1 MGQDVYDFAV
11 IGAGIAGTSVAA
23 ELARHGSVLLLEM
36 ESQPGYHTTGRSAA
50 LFSESYG
57 PAPIRALTRASSRF
71 FDNPPSGFS
80 DHSLLSPRGVAMIAR
95 HDQLGALDA
104 LMEELSDAKDITR
117 IDGDE
122 TRRRIPLL
130 REGHIAAAMYDDRA
144 RDIDVHALHHGYL
157 RAFRAAGGK
166 METRAEVTALE
177 RDARYWRIDVGTAEH
192 RAAVVVNSAGA
203 WADHVGALAGAIAIG
218 LMPKRRTAMTI
229 GVPDGIDADAWP
241 MAVDVEEEFYLKPES
256 GRFLISPADET
267 PSEPCDAQPDEMDVA
282 ICVDRVE
289 QAFDMQV
296 RRIENKW
303 AGLRSFVADKS
314 PVCGFDERADGF
326 FWLAGQGGD
335 GIQTAP
341 ALSRVAARLVTG
353 LEIDGHILDEGFDP
367 ASLSAR
373 RL

>member
-1 MGQDVYDFAV
+1 
-11 IGAGIAGTSVAA
+11 
-23 ELARHGSVLLLEM
+23 
-36 ESQPGYHTTGRSAA
+36 
-50 LFSESYG
+50 
-57 PAPIRALTRASSRF
+57 
-71 FDNPPSGFS
+71 
-80 DHSLLSPRGVAMIAR
+80 
-95 HDQLGALDA
+95 
-104 LMEELSDAKDITR
+104 
-117 IDGDE
+117 
-122 TRRRIPLL
+122 
-130 REGHIAAAMYDDRA
+130 
-144 RDIDVHALHHGYL
+144 
-157 RAFRAAGGK
+157 

-326 FWLAGQGGD
+326 FWLAGQGGY